1 MYTKYKFNEL
11 TLTASSYNRKISIEI
26 PMDSTSNEVF
36 EAFKPLMV
44 GLTFDEDAF
53 NDAVVN
59 YFYENELNK
68 DE

>member
-26 PMDSTSNEVF
+26 PMDSTANEVF
-36 EAFKPLMV
+36 EAFKTLMV
-44 GLTFDEDAF
+44 GLTFPEGAF
-53 NDAVVN
+53 DDVVVN
-59 YFYENELNK
+59 YFYENDLNK

>member
-11 TLTASSYNRKISIEI
+11 TLTASSYNRKISVEI

-36 EAFKPLMV
+36 EAFKTLMV
-44 GLTFDEDAF
+44 GLTFHEDAF

-59 YFYENELNK
+59 YFYEHGLAKE
-68 DE
+68 

>member
-11 TLTASSYNRKISIEI
+11 TLTASSYNRKISVEI

-36 EAFKPLMV
+36 EAFKTLMV
-44 GLTFDEDAF
+44 GLTFHEDAF